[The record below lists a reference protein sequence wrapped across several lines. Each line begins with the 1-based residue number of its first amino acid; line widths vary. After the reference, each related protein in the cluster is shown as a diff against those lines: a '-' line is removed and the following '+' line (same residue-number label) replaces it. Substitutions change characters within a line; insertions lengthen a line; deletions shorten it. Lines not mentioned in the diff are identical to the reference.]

1 MQHHQFELISGVYLV
16 YMHLQCISGVYACFW
31 LYINFGPKLAYIEQL
46 LSSIIMLAN
55 LKPIYLHY
63 LYLNMDLYKVYLDVV
78 PAVYAAQL

>member
-1 MQHHQFELISGVYLV
+1 M
-16 YMHLQCISGVYACFW
+16 
-31 LYINFGPKLAYIEQL
+31 

-78 PAVYAAQL
+78 PAVYAAIILKPIYLHYLYLNMDLYKVYLDVVPAVYAASSV